1 MSHYDWNQIPE
12 ERLNPLVTRRVIH
25 TVAMTVA
32 RLRIAKGAVVPA
44 HRHVNEQLAMVEQ
57 GALKF
62 DLDGEQ
68 ILVSAG
74 QALAIP
80 SGVPHGVE
88 AMEDSVV
95 MDLFTP
101 RRQDWIDGDDSYLRE
116 KGVRRIFSA

>member
-32 RLRIAKGAVVPA
+32 RLRIAKSAVVPA
-44 HRHVNEQLAMVEQ
+44 HRHVNEQLAMVEK

-62 DLDGEQ
+62 DLDGQE

-74 QALAIP
+74 QVLAIP
-80 SGVPHGVE
+80 SGIPHGVE
-88 AMEDSVV
+88 AMEDTVV

-101 RRQDWIDGDDSYLRE
+101 RRQDWIDGDDSYLR
-116 KGVRRIFSA
+116 K

>member
-32 RLRIAKGAVVPA
+32 RLRIAKSAVVPA

-88 AMEDSVV
+88 AMEDTVV

-101 RRQDWIDGDDSYLRE
+101 RRQDWIDEGE

>member
-1 MSHYDWNQIPE
+1 MSHYDWNQVPE

-25 TVAMTVA
+25 TDGMTVA

-44 HRHVNEQLAMVEQ
+44 HRHVNEQLAMVER

-62 DLDGEQ
+62 DLDGQEV
-68 ILVSAG
+68 LVSAG
-74 QALAIP
+74 QALAIA

-88 AMEDSVV
+88 AMEDTLV

-101 RRQDWIDGDDSYLRE
+101 RRQDWIDGDDSYLR
-116 KGVRRIFSA
+116 R

>member
-44 HRHVNEQLAMVEQ
+44 HRHVHEQLAMVER

-62 DLDGEQ
+62 DLDGQE

-74 QALAIP
+74 QALSIP

-88 AMEDSVV
+88 ALEDTVV

-101 RRQDWIDGDDSYLRE
+101 RRQDWIDGDDSYLR
-116 KGVRRIFSA
+116 R

>member
-1 MSHYDWNQIPE
+1 MP
-12 ERLNPLVTRRVIH
+12 R
-25 TVAMTVA
+25 A
-32 RLRIAKGAVVPA
+32 RWWRPIATSTNSWPWWS
-44 HRHVNEQLAMVEQ
+44 E

-62 DLDGEQ
+62 DLDGRE

-88 AMEDSVV
+88 AMEDTVV

-101 RRQDWIDGDDSYLRE
+101 RRQDWIDGDDSYLR
-116 KGVRRIFSA
+116 R